1 MGMGTRGVVG
11 IDIGGTKTLSAVVDP
26 AGRVLARHRIETPQT
41 GPGAVVAA
49 LAAGAEAVVAAAGLR
64 SEDLLGMGVGA
75 PGPLDPATGVVFEPP
90 NLEGWRNVPLAAL
103 LQDATSLRVFV
114 ENDANAAA
122 LGEAWVG
129 AGAGVRDLIYI
140 TVSTGIGG
148 GLILNGELY
157 HGVSGTAGEIGH
169 MTVEPDGPVCT
180 CGRRGHLEA
189 VASGQAIARM
199 AQEAVRAGA
208 PTRLSALGPPEGLSA
223 EAVARAAAEGDQ
235 LAGEIFARAGAY
247 IGIAVASLVNVLN
260 PAMVIFG
267 GGVSKAGDLLFDP
280 VRRVVRERAFERPAA
295 AVRIVPAA
303 LGDDAGVIGAAAV
316 VYRRLGSESP

>member
-1 MGMGTRGVVG
+1 MGTRAVVG
-11 IDIGGTKTLSAVVDP
+11 IDIGGTKTLSGVVDP
-26 AGRVLARHRIETPQT
+26 QGRVLGRRLMTTPQT
-41 GPGAVVAA
+41 GPEGVVQA
-49 LAAGAEAVVAAAGLR
+49 LVREVTGLLSSAGTR
-64 SEDLLGMGVGA
+64 REDLLGLGVGA

-90 NLEGWRNVPLAAL
+90 NLVGWRDVPLARL
-103 LQDATSLRVFV
+103 LRDATGLRVFV

-148 GLILNGELY
+148 GLILNGDLY

-199 AQEAVRAGA
+199 AADAVRAGR
-208 PTRLSALGPPEGLSA
+208 PTRLSILSPPEALTA
-223 EAVARAAAEGDQ
+223 EAVARAAIEGDP
-235 LAGEIFARAGAY
+235 LARDIYARAGAY
-247 IGIAVASLVNVLN
+247 IGIAVASLVNLLN

-295 AVRIVPAA
+295 AVRIVQAA
-303 LGDDAGVIGAAAV
+303 LGDHAGVIGAAAV
-316 VYRRLGSESP
+316 VYRRLER